1 MRATFRPGAGGVKRR
16 LPIHFDFLRSRLPGT
31 LPPDSVAAMAAAP
44 FSDDSL
50 TAARLRALGNA
61 VRFSLYR
68 MLVRAGEAGLA
79 AGEVQARLGVPP
91 STLTHHLKTLEAAG
105 LIRRRR
111 EGNLLRCVAD
121 FTVMQALVDRLAAE
135 CCADAQERRE

>member
-1 MRATFRPGAGGVKRR
+1 MPV
-16 LPIHFDFLRSRLPGT
+16 
-31 LPPDSVAAMAAAP
+31 PPDSVAAMTEAP

-61 VRFSLYR
+61 VRLSLYR

-79 AGEVQARLGVPP
+79 AGEVQSRLGVPP

-105 LIRRRR
+105 LILRAR

-121 FTVMQALVDRLAAE
+121 FAVMRALLDRLAAE
-135 CCADAQERRE
+135 CCADAGGRGE